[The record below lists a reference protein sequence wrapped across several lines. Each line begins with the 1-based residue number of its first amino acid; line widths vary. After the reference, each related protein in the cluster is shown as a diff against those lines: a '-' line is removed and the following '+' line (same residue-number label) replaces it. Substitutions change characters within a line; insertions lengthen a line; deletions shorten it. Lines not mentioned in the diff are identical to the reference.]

1 MNEGPEYVLI
11 AVQHDEH
18 DDIIDLKIVF
28 VSDDKDE
35 CIREMITADL
45 QGRHLLLYCMDKK
58 ERIDRKRYK
67 F

>member
-1 MNEGPEYVLI
+1 MNGPEYVLI
-11 AVQHDEH
+11 ETETVQH
-18 DDIIDLKIVF
+18 DIIDLKIVF

>member
-11 AVQHDEH
+11 ETVQH